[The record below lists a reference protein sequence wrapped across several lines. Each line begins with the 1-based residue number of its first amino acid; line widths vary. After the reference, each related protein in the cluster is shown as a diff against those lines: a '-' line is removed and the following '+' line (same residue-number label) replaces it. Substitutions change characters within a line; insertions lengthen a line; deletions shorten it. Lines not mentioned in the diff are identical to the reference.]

1 MRRLPLAL
9 CPAMGALTMLVA
21 CAPELDWREVR
32 PADSALVGLMPCK
45 PDAHER
51 RVELAGRTT
60 TMRLH
65 SCSASGTTWA
75 LSWLDVAEPAQ
86 TAELITALRSAAAAN
101 VGAATGAAAPRL
113 PAGATPHVLSGR
125 SRWQGRRPDG
135 APVALEQLLFVHGL
149 RVYQA
154 MAIGAAPP
162 PAAVETFFG
171 ELRVQG

>member
-1 MRRLPLAL
+1 MRRPLLAL
-9 CPAMGALTMLVA
+9 CPALGAISALCA

-32 PADSALVGLMPCK
+32 PADSSLVGLMPCK
-45 PDAHER
+45 PDVHER
-51 RVELAGRTT
+51 RVELAGRTA

-65 SCSASGTTWA
+65 SCSAGGTTWA
-75 LSWLDVAEPAQ
+75 LSWLDVSEPAQ
-86 TAELITALRSAAAAN
+86 TGELVTALRASAAAN
-101 VGAATGAAAPRL
+101 VGAAAGAAAPRV
-113 PAGATPHVLSGR
+113 PAGATPHALSGR

-135 APVALEQLLFVHGL
+135 APVALEQLVFVHGL

-154 MAIGAAPP
+154 MAIGAAPA